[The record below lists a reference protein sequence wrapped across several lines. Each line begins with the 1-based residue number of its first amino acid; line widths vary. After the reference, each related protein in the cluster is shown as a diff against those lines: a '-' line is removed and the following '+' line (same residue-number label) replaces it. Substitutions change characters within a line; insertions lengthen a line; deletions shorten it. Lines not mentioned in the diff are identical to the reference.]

1 MLWQG
6 HCSASPARY
15 TRTAYPFACGGGGG
29 FVRTYTRCSLVL
41 ARVTC
46 AGWFGRNVCFVVAA
60 HLFHCLS
67 RVVRES
73 SCEPCSCRCPHH
85 QLGLAPG
92 CVQVLHDDG
101 VAYRAALLFCL
112 TPAGVF
118 MSALYSE
125 RCAALASWARYA
137 LAMRDRFRWLPP
149 ACSPCSPSQE
159 CWRCV
164 ANSITLGKGR
174 AFWWS
179 TGHPQ
184 ARLLLRGLR
193 SYTVVLGPRRVASRL
208 QRQLAPTASSCVV
221 RRRWQG
227 GERSVG

>member
-15 TRTAYPFACGGGGG
+15 THTAYPVACGGGGG

-125 RCAALASWARYA
+125 RCAALASWARYT

-149 ACSPCSPSQE
+149 SLFSMLSFAGVLALCRQFHYPRQGS
-159 CWRCV
+159 
-164 ANSITLGKGR
+164 
-174 AFWWS
+174 
-179 TGHPQ
+179 
-184 ARLLLRGLR
+184 RLLVVHRSPPSTSAAPWPSKLYRGPWPAACCFALATAAR
-193 SYTVVLGPRRVASRL
+193 SNGIVLCGSSKVARR
-208 QRQLAPTASSCVV
+208 
-221 RRRWQG
+221 
-227 GERSVG
+227 